1 MKNNILAIFCIC
13 FFCAGSNVAAQ
24 IINVSGQAT
33 NIDNTTTIPTDPGYY
48 IPAINSGG
56 IIIESQLKAGANDS
70 VQPVSLLSLVAVVSS
85 AEKVDIFWSSSSETN
100 IAYYVIERSK
110 DDVHYKQLIKSPAVG
125 NSLTTK
131 NYYAFDASPL
141 PNYTFYRLKQID
153 VNGQSKDGPLVRV
166 RINGKGKASVYPN
179 PFSEFIMMDMHT
191 IPTAGMHYVLSDI
204 NGKKLQQDQ
213 ISDIVNYIQVRG
225 LPQGVYTLTVL
236 KNDIEVQSFTV
247 IKK

>member
-1 MKNNILAIFCIC
+1 MV
-13 FFCAGSNVAAQ
+13 SN
-24 IINVSGQAT
+24 
-33 NIDNTTTIPTDPGYY
+33 
-48 IPAINSGG
+48 
-56 IIIESQLKAGANDS
+56 
-70 VQPVSLLSLVAVVSS
+70 
-85 AEKVDIFWSSSSETN
+85 AEKVDIYWSSSSETN
-100 IAYYVIERSK
+100 IAYYVIERSR
-110 DDVHYKQLIKSPAVG
+110 DDVHYKQLLQCRAVG
-125 NSLTTK
+125 NSNTTK
-131 NYYAFDASPL
+131 NYYAFDAAPL

-153 VNGQSKDGPLVRV
+153 LNGQSKDGPLVRV

-191 IPTAGMHYVLSDI
+191 IPVTGMHYVLSDI

-213 ISDIVNYIQVRG
+213 INNIVNYIQVRG